1 MFIIPRKGSPVVL
14 RYNTPECAYEN
25 TMLLLDQ
32 PVLPR
37 AIFCTSD
44 LLAVGVMK
52 AIQAKGLRVPEDVA
66 VCGYDNVEAA
76 YLADPPI
83 TTIAVD
89 RIGIGHEAV
98 KLLKT
103 YIDNPN
109 LPSKT
114 VCLKNQ
120 LVVRGSTVPA
130 NK

>member
-1 MFIIPRKGSPVVL
+1 
-14 RYNTPECAYEN
+14 
-25 TMLLLDQ
+25 MLLLDQ